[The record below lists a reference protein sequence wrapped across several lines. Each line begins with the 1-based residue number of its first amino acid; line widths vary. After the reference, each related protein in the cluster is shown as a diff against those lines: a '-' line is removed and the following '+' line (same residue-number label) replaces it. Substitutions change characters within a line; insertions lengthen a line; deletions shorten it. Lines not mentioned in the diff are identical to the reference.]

1 MKQRYPLL
9 HKISEILLAAA
20 DRIAD
25 LARKAEDIPGKT
37 PEFLV
42 LLLYAASV

>member
-1 MKQRYPLL
+1 MKKYPFL
-9 HKISEILLAAA
+9 HKVGKILLAAA
-20 DRIAD
+20 DRIAA
-25 LARKAEDIPGKT
+25 LARKAEEIPGKT